1 MFLGMKFEHIQK
13 LNIFMKFKNWKLNII
28 KDITF
33 EYIAQI

>member
-1 MFLGMKFEHIQK
+1 MKFEHIQN
-13 LNIFMKFKNWKLNII
+13 LDLFMKFKNRKLNII